1 MIVRSNGLWIEMG
14 LRKVPL
20 GKLPWVGF
28 IWVACPALP
37 ALTCSPLTG
46 RQERGWM
53 VDERHVSKNEREKRE
68 GKGKSARVS
77 ETLQRAPSRFG

>member
-1 MIVRSNGLWIEMG
+1 MPQKGAFGEVALGWLYMG
-14 LRKVPL
+14 S
-20 GKLPWVGF
+20 LP
-28 IWVACPALP
+28 CP